1 MMAVSCSFASGSEMV
16 LPILDQNNCACL
28 QETLAK
34 PGLLTSLPERTGGSQ
49 ISLAQG
55 VMHNF
60 SGRSKS
66 LFLILLSFIFMC
78 IGIKVSDPL

>member
-1 MMAVSCSFASGSEMV
+1 MMAVSRIFASGSEMV
-16 LPILDQNNCACL
+16 LPILDLSNCACL
-28 QETLAK
+28 YEAQAK
-34 PGLLTSLPERTGGSQ
+34 PGLLTSFPERMGGSQ

-66 LFLILLSFIFMC
+66 SGACLPARCTGGDSSGPVLS
-78 IGIKVSDPL
+78 